1 MEEIIVG
8 RAESACVPPFTA
20 EVKAN
25 AYEKHLP
32 FFEQNAGKLFPQEHV
47 AKAVEEIEEFCRVL
61 EHEGVTVRRPKI
73 LDHTEVNV
81 IHFIVSAPRG
91 KFCFLESLNVSRDEV
106 EKNIEIRGKTNY
118 LPGVPKKLTGHC
130 LISCDVKAIKAIAMK

>member
-73 LDHTEVNV
+73 LDHTEVNI
-81 IHFIVSAPRG
+81 IHLMPTPEGNSFLDSSMFPESKSRKRLRFQG
-91 KFCFLESLNVSRDEV
+91 KQN
-106 EKNIEIRGKTNY
+106 
-118 LPGVPKKLTGHC
+118 
-130 LISCDVKAIKAIAMK
+130 